1 MVYAKQAGLANPKC
15 QLYMLFYYIGP
26 ALVALQMK
34 CSCNGRVSSRE
45 KQIKKL
51 STRCDQN
58 TNENNLNYGS
68 VSSSNSPS
76 HSHQTSSQIDSSNSH
91 NQTIKDSDDR
101 AWPTK
106 PLFIKAS
113 LIALFD
119 IFAQS
124 MVYTG
129 NNLAGPT
136 IFAIIYSSVT
146 IWTALYSKV
155 LLNRILNKLQWMGV
169 ILVVIGLSLTASDTK
184 KVGDRV
190 FFGAMLILVG
200 SSFHGLTYV
209 LSERIMTAA
218 HERISIRA
226 NCAVQG
232 MVATI
237 VLLIW
242 QESPR

>member
-34 CSCNGRVSSRE
+34 CSCSGGVRK
-45 KQIKKL
+45 KQIEKL
-51 STRCDQN
+51 CTRCDQN

-68 VSSSNSPS
+68 VSPSN
-76 HSHQTSSQIDSSNSH
+76 SHQTSSQIDSSNYS
-91 NQTIKDSDDR
+91 NQTIKDSDSDR
-101 AWPTK
+101 SWPTK
-106 PLFIKAS
+106 PLFVKAS

-146 IWTALYSKV
+146 VWTGK
-155 LLNRILNKLQWMGV
+155 
-169 ILVVIGLSLTASDTK
+169 
-184 KVGDRV
+184 
-190 FFGAMLILVG
+190 
-200 SSFHGLTYV
+200 
-209 LSERIMTAA
+209 
-218 HERISIRA
+218 
-226 NCAVQG
+226 
-232 MVATI
+232 I
-237 VLLIW
+237 VLLYDFVCVQCEVSVIRLLHLNLICLYLIAFAKPHILT
-242 QESPR
+242 EVTILSLHLRIP

>member
-1 MVYAKQAGLANPKC
+1 MVYAKQAGLSNPKC

-34 CSCNGRVSSRE
+34 CSCSGRVSSRD
-45 KQIKKL
+45 KQIEKL
-51 STRCDQN
+51 TTRCDQN

-68 VSSSNSPS
+68 VSSSISPS
-76 HSHQTSSQIDSSNSH
+76 HSHQTSQIDSSNYS
-91 NQTIKDSDDR
+91 NQTIEDSDR
-101 AWPTK
+101 TWPTK
-106 PLFIKAS
+106 PLFVKAS

-146 IWTALYSKV
+146 IWTALYSKI

-184 KVGDRV
+184 KVGERV

-232 MVATI
+232 LVATI